1 MKKVL
6 ALVLAVIMVCT
17 MAMALKVN
25 SNGAT
30 AVSESST
37 YTNILPGSTIYFTL
51 DELLDG
57 DDVPVLTDEKTIA
70 IDSVKVTVTYGKGAE
85 LVASQGWVK
94 VHDAVDPSSGVE
106 KTDDYQYQ
114 IVLKSNPTA
123 VFNKNVCDF
132 SITKVTAKVTTEL
145 ENAWVFD
152 GKLDS
157 TSTPGHVVYAAG
169 HAAKYERA
177 YGYPADDASAQIL
190 TDSTINLALPEKTVY
205 TVNAGIKADGT
216 SVNKGYYSVELVP
229 GPVAIAAPGNKV
241 IDKEDTLD
249 IAVTAGQKFNVLPA
263 EMNPVANIDGWQDK
277 CGFDAS
283 KEVAHAA
290 NNTTLPATLTLT
302 GVKATWNV
310 YTVATN
316 GAITKVNGTMDDGVG
331 TYAIP
336 ASSLV
341 LVYDGILKGATVTGT
356 TTGSTGTTTTTNP
369 GTGAND
375 VVGVAAALAVVA
387 LVSGAAISL
396 KK

>member
-17 MAMALKVN
+17 MAMAITVN
-25 SNGAT
+25 NGGNA
-30 AVSESST
+30 AVSDSST

-57 DDVPVLTDEKTIA
+57 DDIPVLTDKKTIA

-85 LVASQGWVK
+85 LVASHGWVK
-94 VHDAVDPSSGVE
+94 VAKEFGTNGVE
-106 KTDDYQYQ
+106 KTTNYQYQ

-152 GKLDS
+152 GKLASDS
-157 TSTPGHVVYAAG
+157 TTENVKYATG

-190 TDSTINLALPEKTVY
+190 TNTWIDLNLPEKTVY

-216 SVNKGYYSVELVP
+216 SVNKGFYSVALVA
-229 GPVAIAAPGNKV
+229 GPAATGKV
-241 IDKEDTLD
+241 IDDEDTLD

-263 EMNPVANIDGWQDK
+263 EMNPVANIAGWQDK

-356 TTGSTGTTTTTNP
+356 TTGSTGTTTTNP

>member
-17 MAMALKVN
+17 MAMALTVN
-25 SNGAT
+25 NGGGS

-94 VHDAVDPSSGVE
+94 VNDAVGGNGVE
-106 KTDDYQYQ
+106 LTTDYQYQ

-157 TSTPGHVVYAAG
+157 TSTPNNVVYAAG

-216 SVNKGYYSVELVP
+216 SVNKGYYSVGLTA
-229 GPVAIAAPGNKV
+229 GPAATGTV
-241 IDKEDTLD
+241 IDTEDTLD

-263 EMNPVANIDGWQDK
+263 EMNPVANIAGWQDK

-356 TTGSTGTTTTTNP
+356 TPATPGTTTNP

>member
-17 MAMALKVN
+17 MAMAVTVKDGGG
-25 SNGAT
+25 S

-94 VHDAVDPSSGVE
+94 VNDAVGGNGVE
-106 KTDDYQYQ
+106 LTTDYQYQ

-157 TSTPGHVVYAAG
+157 TSTPNNVVYAAG
-169 HAAKYERA
+169 HAAKYEKA

-216 SVNKGYYSVELVP
+216 SVNKGYYSVGLTA
-229 GPVAIAAPGNKV
+229 GPAATGTV
-241 IDKEDTLD
+241 IDTEDTLD

-263 EMNPVANIDGWQDK
+263 EMNPVANIAGWQDK

-356 TTGSTGTTTTTNP
+356 TPATPGNTTNP